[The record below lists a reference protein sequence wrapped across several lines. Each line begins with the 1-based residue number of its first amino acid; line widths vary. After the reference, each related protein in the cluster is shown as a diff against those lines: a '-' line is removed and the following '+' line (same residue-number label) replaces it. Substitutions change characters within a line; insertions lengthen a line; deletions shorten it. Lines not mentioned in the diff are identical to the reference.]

1 MLRKWKTMEKLIR
14 KLATYITLQ
23 NSDIE
28 IITSS
33 FINKTYK
40 KGTYLLKQENRAN
53 KIFFIEKGLVRM
65 YFISE
70 EGTEIN
76 TYFASNDSFITSFS
90 SFINQHPSVEFIKAE
105 KDTTVYTLDYSD
117 FKTNNDFMIK
127 FRTLFV
133 EQNLICIKNRLDLLQ
148 TSNAKEKYEYFIK
161 NTDKNIIN
169 GIPQYHIASYL
180 GITPESLSRL
190 KKTFLTK
197 SQEK

>member
-148 TSNAKEKYEYFIK
+148 TSNAKEKYEYLIK

-190 KKTFLTK
+190 KKIFLTK